1 MVELSADDFSEFFN
15 AVHGVNPF
23 PWQSRLAR
31 QVIEKGEWPSLL
43 DLPTGTGK
51 TATIDIAVFHLACEA
66 ERGPKRKA
74 PLRILFVIDRRI
86 VVDAAFQRA
95 RKIADAIKI
104 ADGGILENVAN
115 RLQSFAGDN
124 APVLQVTRLRGGMPQ
139 ERDWAR
145 SPAQPLVGVS
155 TVDQVGS
162 RLFFRGYGVSQ
173 RMWPVHAGL
182 VGSDALWLLDEVHLS
197 TPLDETLDAIVTG
210 HPKQRGG
217 VIAEMPRLA
226 PFTVVRLSATPGEST
241 EKPFRLSDEDR
252 THASLSRRLESR
264 KLAKIETW
272 SDGKAVEEFSK
283 AAMQLTDLITESS
296 ETKTERRKRKQ
307 PTAIHLPV
315 RRLAVVVNH
324 VGRARK
330 VFEELKEK
338 VGERAK
344 VVLLTGRIRPLDRDR
359 IMEDKAIAS
368 LLATPNRNLP
378 ERPII
383 LVATQT
389 IEAGADFDV
398 DALVTEIAP
407 LDSLRQRF
415 GRLDRL
421 GERGESR
428 AVILC
433 PSSKK
438 PKDGEDNDWTPI
450 FRLYDDSAYETGKWL
465 GKPGS
470 EVDFGI
476 DVFALKIEEAT
487 KNHTIKKLIAPR
499 CHAPVLFPPYAEL
512 WAATSPPPLATPE
525 PALFLHGPKKR
536 ADVQVVWRA
545 DVDLEDKDA
554 SNRSLRCCPPSS
566 LEAISVPIWAVRAW
580 LRAIKIAEGVAD
592 VPETELSERGGTQ
605 GQSCLRYPRRDDS
618 LWRKV
623 FAHELKPGDTI
634 VVPCSYGGCD
644 RWGWNPDGDIKPVVD
659 LGTQAHYYQ
668 RLKGALR
675 VTRETLTNALDQE
688 ANGDSAGSFDEIW
701 HNIQRLIQEDGGD
714 LKAETIRAG
723 LAEIDALPETWRQLL
738 KAMEGEKRGIEIEFC
753 KDTDHESW
761 FVLYVKN
768 RLKSGVLPELCKTE
782 LDDESSNDAV
792 TERDDS
798 WATGVRVELLDHLD
812 HVEAKSRD
820 LAQRSG
826 LDEKMT
832 KLLALAGRMHD
843 LGKADHRFQTDLYGV
858 STLTRLSLNDIFF
871 HPLLAKNTQKDRP
884 RSHNRAV
891 SKNFRH
897 EALSIALAQEHHTV
911 KQLNEEESDLV
922 LWLVGTHHGHGRPFF
937 PPCEDCMDGP
947 TKGTTV
953 SMEIDEQKL
962 VANTVDAP
970 IRMDQGWFERGA
982 RLLRRFGPWEL
993 ARLEAILR
1001 LADHAAS
1008 ADEQMSGNFQD

>member
-15 AVHGVNPF
+15 AVHGVDPF
-23 PWQSRLAR
+23 PWQSRLAK
-31 QVIEKGEWPSLL
+31 QVIEEGKWPSLL
-43 DLPTGTGK
+43 DLPTGAGK

-66 ERGPKRKA
+66 EQGPKRKA

-95 RKIADAIKI
+95 RKIADAIKS
-104 ADGGILENVAN
+104 ADREILKSVAN
-115 RLQSFAGDN
+115 RLQVFAGDD
-124 APVLQVTRLRGGMPQ
+124 AQILQVTRLRGGMPQ

-145 SPAQPLVGVS
+145 SPAQPLVAVS

-162 RLFFRGYGVSQ
+162 RLLFRGYGVSQ
-173 RMWPVHAGL
+173 RMWSVHAGL

-197 TPLDETLDAIVTG
+197 TPLDETLDAIVMG
-210 HPKQRGG
+210 HPKQGEG
-217 VIAEMPRLA
+217 AIAEMPRLA
-226 PFTVVRLSATPGEST
+226 PFTVVRLSATPSEIT
-241 EKPFRLSDEDR
+241 QEPFVLSDEDR
-252 THASLSRRLESR
+252 THPSLSRRLVSH

-283 AAMQLTDLITESS
+283 AAMRLTDLIAESS
-296 ETKTERRKRKQ
+296 ETKAEGRKRKQ
-307 PTAIHLPV
+307 PNVIHLTV

-330 VFEELKEK
+330 VFEKLKEE

-344 VVLLTGRIRPLDRDR
+344 VVLLTGRIRPLDRNQ
-359 IMEDKAIAS
+359 IMEDKDIAS
-368 LLATPNRNLP
+368 LLAAPNRNLP

-398 DALVTEIAP
+398 DALVTEVAP

-428 AVILC
+428 AVILY

-438 PKDGEDNDWTPI
+438 PKDGESNDWTPI
-450 FRLYDDSAYETGKWL
+450 LRLYDNSAYETGKWL

-470 EVDFGI
+470 EIDFGI

-487 KNHTIKKLIAPR
+487 KNHTIEKLIAPR
-499 CHAPVLFPPYAEL
+499 CHAPLLFPPYAEL
-512 WAATSPPPLATPE
+512 WATTSPPPRATPE
-525 PALFLHGPKKR
+525 PSLFLHGPKKR
-536 ADVQVVWRA
+536 ADVQIVWRA
-545 DVDLEDKDA
+545 DIDPNDEDA
-554 SNRSLRCCPPSS
+554 SNLSLGCCPPSS

-580 LRAIKIAEGVAD
+580 LRAVKIAEGVAD
-592 VPETELSERGGTQ
+592 VPETEHSEREDTQ
-605 GQSCLRYPRRDDS
+605 GQPCLRRDDS
-618 LWRKV
+618 RWQKV
-623 FAHELKPGDTI
+623 FAHKLKPGDTI

-644 RWGWNPDGDIKPVVD
+644 QWGWNPDGDIKPVVD

-668 RLKGALR
+668 RLKGVLR
-675 VTRETLTNALDQE
+675 VTRETLTNALDLE
-688 ANGDSAGSFDEIW
+688 ANGYSAGSSDEIW
-701 HNIQRLIQEDGGD
+701 HGIQRLVQEDEED
-714 LKAETIRAG
+714 LNAAETIRAG
-723 LAEIDALPETWRQLL
+723 LADIDALPETWRQLL
-738 KAMEGEKRGIEIEFC
+738 EAMKGRGIEIKFY
-753 KDTDHESW
+753 KDIDHVQG
-761 FVLYVKN
+761 FVLYAKN
-768 RLKSGVLPELCKTE
+768 NLKSGGWSELCKSE
-782 LDDESSNDAV
+782 FYNESGNDAV

-798 WATGVRVELLDHLD
+798 WATGMRSIELLEHLG

-820 LAQRSG
+820 FAQRAG

-843 LGKADHRFQTDLYGV
+843 LGKADHRFQADLYGA
-858 STLTRLSLNDIFF
+858 STLTRLGLSDTFPY
-871 HPLLAKNTQKDRP
+871 PLLAKSTQKDRP
-884 RSHNRAV
+884 NNRAIP
-891 SKNFRH
+891 KNFRH
-897 EALSIALAQEHHTV
+897 EALSVALAQEHRSV

-937 PPCEDCMDGP
+937 PPCEDCMDGT
-947 TKGTTV
+947 TKEMTV

-962 VANTVDAP
+962 VAKVGDAP
-970 IRMDQGWFERGA
+970 IRVDQGWFERAA
-982 RLLRRFGPWEL
+982 RLLLRYGPWEL

-1001 LADHAAS
+1001 LADHSAS